1 MKIPQLKYL
10 KYLFWFGP
18 ILTVAG
24 ITLATLSESWGA
36 TSLGLVILG
45 IVIIALWLIF
55 ISSGT
60 EGIWNQRATQVGTN
74 ALISTLAVMAI
85 LGMLNFLSVRYAVRL
100 DLTETKLFTLAK
112 QSQEVVKNL
121 QKPVKVLL
129 FEREVNPADRALL
142 ESYRRYS
149 SQFSFEFIDPQV
161 QLGLAQ
167 KFGVQSPPEVHLE
180 LGEKRQFIQSLRE
193 EALSEVKLTNAI
205 EQLTSDRTDKIYFLQ
220 GHRERSLEES
230 ANGLSQALA
239 ALKNKSFIGE
249 PLTLTQKSTIPKDAA
264 VIVVAGPKQS
274 LFKEEEKA
282 LREYLNKGG
291 SLLLMVDPSTNPGL
305 DNLLKEWGV
314 KLDNR
319 LAVDASGAGRLI
331 NLGPATPLI
340 TNYGQHPITK
350 DFSGGISF
358 YQLARPIDVEI
369 IPGIASSN
377 LLVTDE
383 RSWAESDLENKQLQF
398 NPESDRP
405 GPLTIGVALNR
416 PVNSPTKS
424 PSPTPETENKA
435 EPRLVVLGNSSFA
448 TNSWFSKELNGDV
461 FLNSVTWL
469 SKRDAQV
476 LSIRP
481 KEQKNRRINLTAGQ
495 AKTVG
500 WLALAIVPF
509 IGFAIAAIIWWLRR

>member
-45 IVIIALWLIF
+45 IVIIALWFIF

-121 QKPVKVLL
+121 QQPVKVLL

-193 EALSEVKLTNAI
+193 EALSEVQLTNAI

-249 PLTLTQKSTIPKDAA
+249 TLTLTQKSTIPKDAA

-291 SLLLMVDPSTNPGL
+291 SLLLMLDPSTNPGL

-358 YQLARPIDVEI
+358 YQLARPIDVET

-461 FLNSVTWL
+461 FLNSVAWL